1 MMFER
6 LRIVMPIVATVGLSL
21 SANAADETREE
32 IIEEQQPP
40 GIVNDGVSGQAQ
52 GLPQT
57 EALQDHQVSPTEKDQ
72 LTGQA
77 QGVVESS
84 AAERPAERE
93 TSPN

>member
-1 MMFER
+1 MFER
-6 LRIVMPIVATVGLSL
+6 LHIAIPIVASVGLSL
-21 SANAADETREE
+21 SANAADQTREE

-40 GIVNDGVSGQAQ
+40 AVVNDGVSGQAQ

-57 EALQDHQVSPTEKDQ
+57 DALQDNQVSPTDKDQ

-84 AAERPAERE
+84 AADRPSDKE